1 MILQHGPGWRRIF
14 SPLLEDLGQLARVHE
29 CILFMLFPTVS
40 YKLIVS
46 PVHRVEEYR
55 KIQVNVDIVEGC
67 SDPIGDVFR
76 TSRVGPA
83 SFCLFLQVATRFCT
97 AVVDFRVIHGGCLTG
112 QGNDPI
118 KFVSKIKIMF
128 GNLSYSQSG

>member
-1 MILQHGPGWRRIF
+1 MILQDGLGWRRIF
-14 SPLLEDLGQLARVHE
+14 SPSLEDLGQLARVHE
-29 CILFMLFPTVS
+29 CISFVLFPTVS

-55 KIQVNVDIVEGC
+55 KIQVNVVDIVEGC

-83 SFCLFLQVATRFCT
+83 SFCLFPQVATRFCV
-97 AVVDFRVIHGGCLTG
+97 AVVDLRVVRGGCLG
-112 QGNDPI
+112 CRVGE
-118 KFVSKIKIMF
+118 
-128 GNLSYSQSG
+128 